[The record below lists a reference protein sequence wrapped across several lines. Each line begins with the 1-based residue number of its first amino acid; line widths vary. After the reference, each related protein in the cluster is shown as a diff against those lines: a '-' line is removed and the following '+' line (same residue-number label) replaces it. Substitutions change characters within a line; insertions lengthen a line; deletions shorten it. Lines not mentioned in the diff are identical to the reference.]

1 MVTHLLPPFPVDG
14 SHMRIEDISGR
25 YIRNPLQKDSGV
37 WQISSGFTCTK
48 HNYNLEQLAQ
58 NLERNDVLVMIAI
71 LIQWYGVH
79 CQ

>member
-1 MVTHLLPPFPVDG
+1 M
-14 SHMRIEDISGR
+14 ED
-25 YIRNPLQKDSGV
+25 IRNPLQKDSGM